1 MRPAAQDAHASEGE
15 KGSLSLR
22 SIYKIY
28 RMDGVEV
35 RALQGVDI
43 YMAPGD
49 YAAIMG
55 PSGSGKSTL
64 LNIAGCLDR
73 PTSGSVF
80 VDGVDTEGMQDRE
93 MAALRNRCVGFV
105 FQSFHLLSRTS
116 AVSNVEVPLLYRG
129 IGRRERR
136 HRALE
141 ALEMV
146 DLGHR
151 AEHHPSQLSGGEQ
164 QRVAIARAL
173 VSCPRIILADEPTG
187 NLDSRSG
194 EGILRILDATRE
206 RGITLL
212 LVTHDRVIAER
223 ARRIIHFNDGHI
235 VSEERLGE
243 DKPAHCPGEKK
254 ELCDEPV

>member
-1 MRPAAQDAHASEGE
+1 MRPAPQGIHAPQGG
-15 KGSLSLR
+15 KGSLSL
-22 SIYKIY
+22 SSVFKIY

-35 RALQGVDI
+35 RAVQGVDLHL
-43 YMAPGD
+43 APGD
-49 YAAIMG
+49 CAAIMG

-73 PTSGSVF
+73 PTSGAVF
-80 VDGVDTEGMQDRE
+80 IDGVDTEGMQDRE
-93 MAALRNRCVGFV
+93 MAGLRNRYVGFV

-129 IGRRERR
+129 VGRCERR
-136 HRALE
+136 RCALE

-146 DLGHR
+146 ELGHR

-173 VSCPRIILADEPTG
+173 VSCPHIILADEPTG

-194 EGILRILDATRE
+194 EGIMRILDNAHE
-206 RGITLL
+206 RGMTLL
-212 LVTHDRVIAER
+212 LVTHDRAIAEH
-223 ARRIIHFNDGHI
+223 APRIIHFNDGRI
-235 VSEERLGE
+235 VREERLGE
-243 DKPAHCPGEKK
+243 DIAAHCGGEKK
-254 ELCDEPV
+254 GLCDEPV